1 MLGLIL
7 TLNLSLDL
15 TLSWCWVI
23 ELSLIIS
30 MLSPL
35 IMISHVLTRTMI
47 GALQIQMILVG
58 IMIRADAFALMSLP
72 VVLQDRLCM
81 SQTLHTSQTLKPVYY
96 GSRLQQHLWQLQVSI
111 YLSIYPSI
119 DQSINR
125 SIEQS
130 SNRAIDQSVSR
141 SVGQSVS

>member
-1 MLGLIL
+1 M
-7 TLNLSLDL
+7 
-15 TLSWCWVI
+15 I